1 MSNWTANDIPDQS
14 GRTAIVTGA
23 NSGLGF
29 VTSLELARHG
39 AHVIMT
45 ARDPAK
51 GRAALDRILATRP
64 RGSAELRQPIASAR
78 DRGVASRLWQ
88 LSEELTGVRLS

>member
-1 MSNWTANDIPDQS
+1 MSSWTAKDIPDQS
-14 GRTAIVTGA
+14 GRTVIVTGA

-29 VTSLELARHG
+29 VTSRELARHG

-51 GRAALDRILATRP
+51 GRAALDKILATRP
-64 RGSAELRQPIASAR
+64 RGSAELRLLDLA
-78 DRGVASRLWQ
+78 DLDGVKGFA
-88 LSEELTGVRLS
+88 TAPAC